1 MFGYTDA
8 QKTGVV
14 LTALGFLFIFLGV
27 VLFFDGGLLAIG
39 NILLFTGITLILGVK
54 RTLQFFNPCL
64 PNRTPNKLR
73 GIVCIAIGVTML
85 LLRRGWSTV
94 ALLIE
99 LIGLVEMFGSFLPV
113 VLAALRQLPYVG
125 PVLSAPGVAGVLDS
139 LAGASR
145 LPRRAP
151 V

>member
-1 MFGYTDA
+1 M
-8 QKTGVV
+8 
-14 LTALGFLFIFLGV
+14 
-27 VLFFDGGLLAIG
+27 
-39 NILLFTGITLILGVK
+39 
-54 RTLQFFNPCL
+54 QFFNPFI

-73 GIVCIAIGVTML
+73 GIVCIAIGVAL
-85 LLRRGWSTV
+85 LLTRRGWSSI

-113 VLAALRQLPYVG
+113 VLAACRQLPYVG
-125 PVLSAPGVAGVLDS
+125 ALLSAPGVAGLLDS

-145 LPRRAP
+145 AQRRAP